1 MKVLGIAVLAVAM
14 AIAATSGVWAKGGG
28 GTGTKLQTALT
39 VPIVVGARLGEAE
52 YESRVKKGVTN
63 QKLDVEVDNLT
74 LPVGTVIKV
83 LVNGVSVGTATVV
96 AGEVDDD
103 APVGSGTGEAKLVLK
118 TPKDAVPAIAKGS
131 TISVRTPDL
140 IVIASGTF

>member
-1 MKVLGIAVLAVAM
+1 MKVLGIAVLAVATM
-14 AIAATSGVWAKGGG
+14 MAATSGVWAKGGG
-28 GTGTKLQTALT
+28 GTGTKLKTALT
-39 VPIVVGARLGEAE
+39 VPVVGGAQLGKAE
-52 YESRVKKGVTN
+52 YESKIKKGVTN
-63 QKLDVEVDNLT
+63 QKLDVELDDLT
-74 LPVGTVIKV
+74 QPVGTVLKV

-118 TPKDAVPAIAKGS
+118 TPKDTVPAIVKGS
-131 TISVRTPDL
+131 TISVCTPDG

>member
-1 MKVLGIAVLAVAM
+1 MK
-14 AIAATSGVWAKGGG
+14 AK
-28 GTGTKLQTALT
+28 LL
-39 VPIVVGARLGEAE
+39 VPVVGGARIGEAE
-52 YESRVKKGVTN
+52 YESRLKKGVTI
-63 QKLDVEVDNLT
+63 QKLEVEVDNLT

-118 TPKDAVPAIAKGS
+118 TPKDAVPAIVKGS
-131 TISVRTPDL
+131 TISVCTPDS